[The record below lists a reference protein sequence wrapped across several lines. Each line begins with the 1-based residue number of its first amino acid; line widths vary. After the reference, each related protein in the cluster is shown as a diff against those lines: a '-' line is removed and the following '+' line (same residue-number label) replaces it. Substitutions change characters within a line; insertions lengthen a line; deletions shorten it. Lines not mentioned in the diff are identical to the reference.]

1 VPRAR
6 IWHKIS
12 PVAQADSPL
21 VHYYMTRNHLLFLQA
36 TGARPA
42 AWFHT
47 LVAEYLRTWLSWSLR
62 PRWRSKRAL
71 REAMWQGVGDFL
83 RGRFGSTYRV
93 RWPVLRGH
101 EQAV

>member
-1 VPRAR
+1 
-6 IWHKIS
+6 
-12 PVAQADSPL
+12 
-21 VHYYMTRNHLLFLQA
+21 MTRNHLLFLQA
-36 TGARPA
+36 TGARA
-42 AWFHT
+42 VAWFHT

-62 PRWRSKRAL
+62 PKWRNKRAL
-71 REAMWQGVGDFL
+71 REAMWQGMTDFL